1 MRWKRSKLPPKQNT
15 ELGGRV
21 EKEKFLISM
30 IRQQS
35 SDLPYLGLASV
46 YPEATSS
53 QTRIMRVRAP
63 LSTFQPAHNIISLS
77 RSVQRDTD
85 VYFNFLG
92 AAHNPYLS
100 LSHKIIYVLTLHMN
114 ILCTIHTYIQCHYF
128 SSCFEYV

>member
-1 MRWKRSKLPPKQNT
+1 MKARVAFPLKETQT

-21 EKEKFLISM
+21 EKEKLVVSKT
-30 IRQQS
+30 RQQS

-63 LSTFQPAHNIISLS
+63 LSTCQPAHNIISLS

-100 LSHKIIYVLTLHMN
+100 LSYKIFYVLTLHMN
-114 ILCTIHTYIQCHYF
+114 ILCTTHTYIQCHYF
-128 SSCFEYV
+128 SS